1 MKDLELFV
9 EPPRVEWSALTA
21 RAKVSA
27 APAVTERVAGI
38 LARVRRDGDE
48 AIRQLAAEI
57 DHVSLGSLRVSDDE
71 IASAAKVVPSDV
83 KDAIETAIANIAA
96 FHRAQMPSEIVVETS
111 PGVTCVQRP
120 VPIESVGLYIP
131 GGTAPLFSTVL
142 MLAVPAKIAGCHRIV
157 MCTPTGP
164 DGRVAP
170 VVLYAAHRA
179 GVREIFKIG
188 GAQAIA
194 AMAYG
199 TETVPAVNKIFGP
212 GNRYVTTAKQLV
224 STDSVAIDMPAGPSE
239 VMVLAD
245 ATADPEFVASDVL
258 SQCEHGRDSQAI
270 VVTDSVERAR
280 QIIGEALRQAAL
292 LPRIELVRD
301 SLENSRVIV
310 LADRSDM
317 LDFANL
323 YAPEHLILSVADP
336 DEAVT
341 HITAAGSVF
350 LGNFA
355 PESVGDYASGT
366 NHTLP
371 TSGWATAV
379 SGVNIE
385 SYLRRMTI
393 QSLSPDG
400 LRGLAPTVVSMAR
413 AEGLDAH
420 ARAVIVRLKDQTL

>member
-1 MKDLELFV
+1 MKDLELFIR
-9 EPPRVEWSALTA
+9 PA
-21 RAKVSA
+21 RAEWPSLTIRAKASAGPEVTRRVS
-27 APAVTERVAGI
+27 EI
-38 LARVRRDGDE
+38 LDRVRRDGDS
-48 AIRQLAAEI
+48 AIRELAREI
-57 DHVSLGSLRVSDDE
+57 DHVELDSLRVSEAE
-71 IASAAKVVPSDV
+71 IEAAGNVVPDDV
-83 KDAIETAIANIAA
+83 KAAIETAISNISA

-111 PGVTCVQRP
+111 PGVTCIQRP

-142 MLAVPAKIAGCHRIV
+142 MLAVPAAIAGCRRVV

-164 DGRVAP
+164 DGHVAP

-179 GVREIFKIG
+179 GVSEIFRIG
-188 GAQAIA
+188 GAQAIG

-199 TETVPAVNKIFGP
+199 TESVPRVAKIFGP
-212 GNRYVTTAKQLV
+212 GNRFVTTAKQIV

-245 ATADPEFVASDVL
+245 STSDPRFVASDVL

-270 VVTDSVERAR
+270 VVTDTAERAR
-280 QIIGEALRQAAL
+280 LIIDETLRQAAL
-292 LPRIELVRD
+292 LPRLELVRD

-310 LADRSDM
+310 LQDRQDM

-336 DEAVT
+336 DEAVS

-393 QSLSPDG
+393 QTLTPDG
-400 LRGLAPTVVSMAR
+400 LKDLAPTVVSMAR

-420 ARAVIVRLKDQTL
+420 ARAVIVRLKDSQI